1 MGSITITSG
10 TLRGRRIQT
19 PEGSQTRPLLTR
31 LRKSLADILRPRLA
45 QARLLDLFGGSG
57 AIAFEL
63 LSNGA
68 AAAVVVELTPK
79 TAELIRLNAR
89 SLGVAQAVEVVQG
102 DGIAA
107 IEGLSRKKEAFDIVI
122 VAPPYGLGLQQK
134 AVAALARHPLIETRW
149 GHYCAARGAGASGC
163 AARWAC
169 PCAHAGAMA
178 ARCSTFM
185 QQGASGVQ
193 PLQKA

>member
-1 MGSITITSG
+1 MGFITITSG
-10 TLRGRRIQT
+10 TLRSRRIQT

-68 AAAVVVELTPK
+68 ASAVIVELDPK
-79 TAELIRLNAR
+79 TAELVRQNAR
-89 SLGVAQAVEVVQG
+89 SLGLEAAVEVVCS
-102 DGIAA
+102 DGVAA
-107 IEGLSRKKEAFDIVI
+107 MQALARKKDAFDIII

-134 AVAALARHPLIETRW
+134 AIDGLARQPLLKTDGVIIVQREDREPQVAAPDGLVLVRMRDYGRTMFDF
-149 GHYCAARGAGASGC
+149 YAAAASD
-163 AARWAC
+163 
-169 PCAHAGAMA
+169 
-178 ARCSTFM
+178 
-185 QQGASGVQ
+185 VQ

>member
-10 TLRGRRIQT
+10 TLRGRCIRT

-45 QARLLDLFGGSG
+45 QARVLDLFGGSG

-68 AAAVVVELTPK
+68 AAAVVVELISK
-79 TAELIRLNAR
+79 TAELIRANAR
-89 SLGVAQAVEVVQG
+89 SLGVAQVMEVLQG
-102 DGIAA
+102 DGVAV
-107 IEGLSRKKEAFDIVI
+107 IEGLALKKETFDIVI
-122 VAPPYGLGLQQK
+122 VAPPYGFGLQQK
-134 AVAALARHPLIETRW
+134 AVDALARQTLLKPDGAIIVQREESELQVEPPDGLIHVRTRSY
-149 GHYCAARGAGASGC
+149 GRTVFDFYAEGVSD
-163 AARWAC
+163 
-169 PCAHAGAMA
+169 
-178 ARCSTFM
+178 
-185 QQGASGVQ
+185 VQ

>member
-45 QARLLDLFGGSG
+45 QARVLDLFGGSG

-79 TAELIRLNAR
+79 TASLIKLNAQT
-89 SLGVAQAVEVVQG
+89 LGVGQAVEVVQG
-102 DGIAA
+102 DGVASLGRLA
-107 IEGLSRKKEAFDIVI
+107 GEKEAFDIVI

-134 AVAALARHPLIETRW
+134 AVAAFSRHSLLNPGGVIIVQREEREPQVAPPEGLSLMRTRSY
-149 GHYCAARGAGASGC
+149 GRTVFDFYAAGS
-163 AARWAC
+163 
-169 PCAHAGAMA
+169 
-178 ARCSTFM
+178 SD
-185 QQGASGVQ
+185 VQ

>member
-45 QARLLDLFGGSG
+45 QARVLDLFGGSG

-79 TAELIRLNAR
+79 TASLIKLNAQA
-89 SLGVAQAVEVVQG
+89 LGVAQAVEVVQG
-102 DGIAA
+102 DGVASLGSLA
-107 IEGLSRKKEAFDIVI
+107 RKKEAFDIVI

-134 AVAALARHPLIETRW
+134 AVAAFARHSLLKPGGVIIVQREEREPQVAPSEGLSLMRTRSY
-149 GHYCAARGAGASGC
+149 GRTVFDFYAAGASD
-163 AARWAC
+163 
-169 PCAHAGAMA
+169 
-178 ARCSTFM
+178 
-185 QQGASGVQ
+185 VQ

>member
-68 AAAVVVELTPK
+68 AAAVVVELAPK
-79 TAELIRLNAR
+79 TAELISLNAR
-89 SLGVAQAVEVVQG
+89 SLGVAQSVEVVQG

-134 AVAALARHPLIETRW
+134 AVAALARHPLLKPGGVIIVQREEREPQVAPPDGLAFVRMREYGRTVFDF
-149 GHYCAARGAGASGC
+149 YA
-163 AARWAC
+163 
-169 PCAHAGAMA
+169 
-178 ARCSTFM
+178 
-185 QQGASGVQ
+185 QGAFGVQ

>member
-10 TLRGRRIQT
+10 TLRSRRIQT

-31 LRKSLADILRPRLA
+31 LRKSLADVLRPRLA

-68 AAAVVVELTPK
+68 ASAVIVELNPK
-79 TAELIRLNAR
+79 TAELVRQNAR
-89 SLGVAQAVEVVQG
+89 SLGLEAAVEVVVG
-102 DGIAA
+102 DGVAA
-107 IEGLSRKKEAFDIVI
+107 MQGLARGKDSFDII
-122 VAPPYGLGLQQK
+122 IIAPPYGLGLQQK
-134 AVAALARHPLIETRW
+134 AIDGIARQPLLKTDGVIIVQREDREPQVAAPDGLVFVRMRDYGRTMFDF
-149 GHYCAARGAGASGC
+149 YAA
-163 AARWAC
+163 AA
-169 PCAHAGAMA
+169 PD
-178 ARCSTFM
+178 
-185 QQGASGVQ
+185 VQ